1 LDAFAIHGGSGV
13 WGVLAAGLMVNSDYK
28 LQYYGNPVNN
38 RGNQFAAQICG
49 MLAIIAW
56 TCALSILFFGIM
68 AGYYK
73 RNGKNFLREEELKEV
88 GKSEQDLRNII

>member
-1 LDAFAIHGGSGV
+1 
-13 WGVLAAGLMVNSDYK
+13 
-28 LQYYGNPVNN
+28 
-38 RGNQFAAQICG
+38 
-49 MLAIIAW
+49 
-56 TCALSILFFGIM
+56 M